1 MGMLYVIDNFI
12 SSDTPLYSSSINP
25 AAWVS
30 LDLIYN
36 KRPSK
41 PFRWE
46 GQGTPANPEWI
57 CVDLLQ
63 VRNVTFCGVFNHNFL
78 LTGSADSLFIQNCN
92 LPCRGQSNAC
102 NWDAADEED
111 LMDRLVNNFR
121 NLYEVIDFTNQYFT
135 LEIVDQ
141 NNPVPIEVGDWVLVK
156 GSAGPGDSIEAE
168 WVKQVGKGRGK
179 NDDQDKPEGK
189 KDNSAFCAEDK
200 QEKPHPLVA
209 KVGERFAVP
218 EEGWVMDYFCDGYGM
233 GAIML
238 ALKTSELEG
247 STPEELLARRAEG
260 DGWGQIWKE
269 KDLIDSE
276 KEGHS
281 PPGLLK
287 RPDHASP
294 ENKDE

>member
-63 VRNVTFCGVFNHNFL
+63 VRNVTFCGIFNHNFL

-92 LPCRGQSNAC
+92 LPCRGQSSAC
-102 NWDAADEED
+102 NWDAADEEN

-141 NNPVPIEVGDWVLVK
+141 NNPVPIEVGDWVL
-156 GSAGPGDSIEAE
+156 GSAEKFINARLQPYMADGPMFTRTKSTTHYGQNWLQSLSEAHTFNIEII
-168 WVKQVGKGRGK
+168 VSG
-179 NDDQDKPEGK
+179 
-189 KDNSAFCAEDK
+189 
-200 QEKPHPLVA
+200 VA
-209 KVGERFAVP
+209 NQI
-218 EEGWVMDYFCDGYGM
+218 D
-233 GAIML
+233 
-238 ALKTSELEG
+238 ELEYFLRRVHDNG
-247 STPEELLARRAEG
+247 GKFVFVPREDLPFAYYVFIENENDFGQQLARGRTRKAYSYKLKLQTLTEG
-260 DGWGQIWKE
+260 I
-269 KDLIDSE
+269 S
-276 KEGHS
+276 
-281 PPGLLK
+281 LL
-287 RPDHASP
+287 
-294 ENKDE
+294 

>member
-102 NWDAADEED
+102 NWDAADEEN

-141 NNPVPIEVGDWVLVK
+141 NNPVPIEVGDWVL
-156 GSAGPGDSIEAE
+156 GSAEKFINARLQPYMADGPMFTRTKSTTHYGQNWLQSLSEAHTFNIEII
-168 WVKQVGKGRGK
+168 VSG
-179 NDDQDKPEGK
+179 
-189 KDNSAFCAEDK
+189 
-200 QEKPHPLVA
+200 VA
-209 KVGERFAVP
+209 NQI
-218 EEGWVMDYFCDGYGM
+218 D
-233 GAIML
+233 
-238 ALKTSELEG
+238 ELEYFLRRVHDNG
-247 STPEELLARRAEG
+247 GKFVFVPREDLPFAYYVFIENENDFGQQLARGRTRKAYSYKLKLQTLTEG
-260 DGWGQIWKE
+260 I
-269 KDLIDSE
+269 S
-276 KEGHS
+276 
-281 PPGLLK
+281 LL
-287 RPDHASP
+287 
-294 ENKDE
+294 